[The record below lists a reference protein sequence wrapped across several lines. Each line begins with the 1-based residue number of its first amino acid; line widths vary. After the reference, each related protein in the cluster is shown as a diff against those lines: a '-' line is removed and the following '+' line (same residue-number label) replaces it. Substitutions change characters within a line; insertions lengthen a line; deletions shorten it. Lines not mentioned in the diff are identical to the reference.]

1 MPDFVIKVKKKK
13 EYEQFTCRI
22 EADLLEK
29 IRNIVAE
36 NNLPSVNDFIN
47 QCLKFSIENLTVM
60 EESDEWIEKKWFFNY
75 LEPVKKNKNK

>member
-1 MPDFVIKVKKKK
+1 MPDFVIKIKKKK

-47 QCLKFSIENLTVM
+47 QCLRFSIENLTVM
-60 EESDEWIEKKWFFNY
+60 EESDE
-75 LEPVKKNKNK
+75 